1 MRSHRREEG
10 YCLRSLV
17 YDPLGF
23 VAPFILPAKKT
34 LQDLCRESIGWDDVV
49 SEEYKSRWTK
59 WLNELPLLDQLKVRR
74 CVKPPEF
81 GPVVSEQIHVFSDA
95 SSIGYGAAAYLR
107 LCDESGRIHCS
118 LLMGKARLAPVKAV
132 TIPRLELTAAT
143 VSVRVAELLKKEM
156 DGDPE
161 FKYHMDS
168 TTVLRYIA
176 NEQERFHVFVT
187 NRVQLIRDHS
197 DLSQWR
203 YVDTESNPADD
214 ASRGLDGPS
223 ILRQQRWLEG
233 PNFLWKPE
241 DE

>member
-1 MRSHRREEG
+1 MESDVFGFRIVVDEKPPTRRG
-10 YCLRSLV
+10 ILSTVSSV

-23 VAPFILPAKKT
+23 VAPFILPAKKI
-34 LQDLCRESIGWDDVV
+34 LQDLCRESIGWDDDV
-49 SEEYKSRWTK
+49 SEEYKSRWTM

-74 CVKPPEF
+74 CVKPP
-81 GPVVSEQIHVFSDA
+81 VVSAQIHVFSNA

-107 LCDESGRIHCS
+107 LCDESGRIYCS

-143 VSVRVAELLKKEM
+143 VSVCVAELLKKKM

-176 NEQERFHVFVT
+176 NEKRFHVFVA

-197 DLSQWR
+197 DLS
-203 YVDTESNPADD
+203 
-214 ASRGLDGPS
+214 
-223 ILRQQRWLEG
+223 
-233 PNFLWKPE
+233 
-241 DE
+241 